1 NFWILS
7 NVLLVVIIRL
17 YSHVLNES
25 SARQVPENFN
35 TTWIIAILLDITY
48 GTGLGLSGYYLE
60 RNIFKKLSLGK
71 ILLYKTFVSLVVLIL
86 MFAIFRFVL
95 FDLFI
100 APSLMKEA
108 FKLNANAWDF
118 LFYLLL
124 IYYFFMSMVIS
135 FINQVN

>member
-1 NFWILS
+1 MPKHFEYTTLAHRYTARFPAITYVGTQINFWILS

-35 TTWIIAILLDITY
+35 TTWIIAILLGITY
-48 GTGLGLSGYYLE
+48 GIGLGLSGYYLE

-71 ILLYKTFVSLVVLIL
+71 ILLYKTFVSLGVLIL

-108 FKLNANAWDF
+108 FKLN
-118 LFYLLL
+118 
-124 IYYFFMSMVIS
+124 
-135 FINQVN
+135 